1 MSFLVA
7 TASNRLSRYSKRG
20 LRSSDEFG
28 MVIRTYNQKYGC
40 TVKEEWV
47 SSERSGGMIVSG
59 RGFWYGGRM
68 VINEDLILKKLESLD
83 KRMGGLET
91 ALVKQ
96 GDQLRGEMAS
106 MKADILV
113 EVKKVGVNLE
123 TRLGVKIDALGVDL
137 PAGRQE

>member
-1 MSFLVA
+1 
-7 TASNRLSRYSKRG
+7 
-20 LRSSDEFG
+20 
-28 MVIRTYNQKYGC
+28 
-40 TVKEEWV
+40 
-47 SSERSGGMIVSG
+47 
-59 RGFWYGGRM
+59 M